1 MSSLGFMEYE
11 LKDTIIHRMNPITK
25 LMYMAFIL
33 LGSILL
39 RDIFSLA
46 LLVLFSLCWWFLARI
61 SFKKLKGLITA
72 VFGLML
78 LFTIAQ
84 GFLYFRGKTP
94 IFYLFGHP
102 FTWEGF
108 IFGIAMSLKV
118 IAIVMS
124 VPILTMT
131 TPTSKL
137 VVALAKLK
145 VPFTLIF
152 ILATAVRF
160 TPLIMMTYNDIIE
173 AQKIRGHDIDKMNLI
188 TRLRKAYIPIVTPL
202 FTSLLRHSDEL
213 QISIE
218 SRAFGAVKKRTY
230 IEEIKF
236 GTADYLAILIMIL
249 WLIEIIYGV
258 IMWGTMIPQ
267 TNPIPTWLPLRDWFQ
282 IFVYQLPEWAKP

>member
-46 LLVLFSLCWWFLARI
+46 ILVLFSLCWWFLAEI

>member
-46 LLVLFSLCWWFLARI
+46 ILVLFSLCWWFLAEI

-202 FTSLLRHSDEL
+202 FISLLRHSDEL